1 MKLVKNV
8 DDYLIKIGYEKIII
22 NQYLV
27 NYVKNKKCISID
39 ETHGGYKLLGKGHL
53 KQIYYALN
61 NLDKMMEYTIK
72 DYRSYKLKEIL
83 K

>member
-39 ETHGGYKLLGKGHL
+39 KTHGGYKLLGKGVV
-53 KQIYYALN
+53 KN
-61 NLDKMMEYTIK
+61 M
-72 DYRSYKLKEIL
+72 
-83 K
+83 